1 MKLTFLG
8 ATHEVTGSCT
18 LITVGDYHI
27 LVDCGMEQGED
38 IFENRDIPVNPSEID
53 CLLLTHAHIDH
64 SGKIPLL
71 CKNGFKGKIYM
82 TEATERLALIMLRD
96 SAHIQMSE
104 AEWKN
109 RKNRRSGENE
119 VEPLYDLDDVEAAS
133 ERFIPCKY
141 NNVYRIL
148 ENAYIRFNDVGHL
161 LGSSSIEVTCIE
173 KCSDDSGDEREVR
186 KTVVFSG
193 DIGNTNQPILKDPRP
208 VRAADYLVIES
219 TYGNRLH
226 PKRPD
231 YIADLTKHIQ
241 KTLDRGGNVVIP
253 SFAVGRTQELLYFI
267 REIKTRSLI
276 KGHDSFPVYVD
287 SPLAIEAT
295 SVFLQCDADCFDR
308 DTVELLNRGINPI
321 YFDGLRFSVTSDDSK
336 AINLSDE
343 PKVIISAS
351 GMCEAGRIRHHLKHN
366 LWRKESLILFVGY
379 QAEGTL
385 GRALV
390 EGAEKVKLFG
400 EEITVSA
407 EIAFL
412 NGVSGHADRDCLL
425 SWVLGFDEK
434 KPSHIFVNHGDDE
447 ACTAFRDL
455 LAENGFDA
463 SAPYSGSVYDLGAGR
478 YEIQTDASYVAGQK
492 KREKK
497 RRSVPYG
504 DYARLINVLERL
516 RSNVDLI
523 ADIPNR
529 DIKKFA
535 SQLEAINAKWENW
548 FKN

>member
-18 LITVGDYHI
+18 LITVGNSHV

-38 IFENRDIPVNPSEID
+38 IFENRDLSVEPSEID

-82 TEATERLALIMLRD
+82 TEATARLALIMLRD
-96 SAHIQMSE
+96 SAHIQMFE

-109 RKNRRSGENE
+109 RKNKRSGLEAI
-119 VEPLYDLDDVEAAS
+119 EPLYDLDDVEAAAGL
-133 ERFIPCKY
+133 FIPCKY
-141 NNVYRIL
+141 NHSYRIL
-148 ENAYIRFNDVGHL
+148 ENVYIRFNDVGHL
-161 LGSSSIEVTCIE
+161 LGSSSIEVTCVE
-173 KCSDDSGDEREVR
+173 GENGSNAVS

-193 DIGNTNQPILKDPRP
+193 DVGNTNQPILKDPRF

-219 TYGNRLH
+219 TYGDRLH
-226 PKRPD
+226 PERPD
-231 YIADLTKHIQ
+231 YIADLTEHIQ

-276 KGHDSFPVYVD
+276 KGHDNFPVYVD

-295 SVFLQCDADCFDR
+295 SVFLQCDTECFDKE
-308 DTVELLNRGINPI
+308 TVALIQNGINPI
-321 YFDGLRFSVTSDDSK
+321 YFDDLRFSVTSDDSK
-336 AINLSDE
+336 AINFSDE

-390 EGAEKVKLFG
+390 EGADRVKLFG
-400 EEITVSA
+400 EEITVNA

-412 NGVSGHADRDCLL
+412 NGVSGHADRDGLL
-425 SWVLGFDEK
+425 RWVQGFSEK
-434 KPSHIFVNHGDDE
+434 KPAHIFVNHGDDH
-447 ACTAFRDL
+447 ACTAFTEL
-455 LAENGFDA
+455 LSDNGFEA
-463 SAPYSGSVYDLGAGR
+463 SAPYSGSVYDIAAGK
-478 YEIQTDASYVAGQK
+478 YEIQTDAEYVEKYAG
-492 KREKK
+492 KRSR
-497 RRSVPYG
+497 RRSAQSK
-504 DYARLINVLERL
+504 DYSRLLNIIEKLGRNVG
-516 RSNVDLI
+516 LI
-523 ADIPNR
+523 SEIPNR

-535 SQLEAINAKWENW
+535 SQLEAINYKWENW
-548 FKN
+548 FKNS

>member
-18 LITVGDYHI
+18 LITVGNSRV

-38 IFENRDIPVNPSEID
+38 IFENRDLSVEPSEID

-82 TEATERLALIMLRD
+82 TEATARLALIMLRD
-96 SAHIQMSE
+96 SAHIQMFE

-109 RKNRRSGENE
+109 RKNKRSGLEAI
-119 VEPLYDLDDVEAAS
+119 EPLYDLDDVEAAAGL
-133 ERFIPCKY
+133 FIPCKY
-141 NNVYRIL
+141 NHSYRIL
-148 ENAYIRFNDVGHL
+148 ENVYIRFNDVGHL
-161 LGSSSIEVTCIE
+161 LGSSSIEVTCVE
-173 KCSDDSGDEREVR
+173 GENGSSAVS

-193 DIGNTNQPILKDPRP
+193 DVGNTNQPILKDPRF

-219 TYGNRLH
+219 TYGDRLH
-226 PKRPD
+226 PERPD
-231 YIADLTKHIQ
+231 YIADLTEHIQ

-276 KGHDSFPVYVD
+276 KGHDNFPVYVD

-295 SVFLQCDADCFDR
+295 SVFLQCDTECFDKE
-308 DTVELLNRGINPI
+308 TVALIQNGINPI
-321 YFDGLRFSVTSDDSK
+321 YFDDLRFSVTSDDSK
-336 AINLSDE
+336 AINFSDE

-390 EGAEKVKLFG
+390 EGADRVKLFG
-400 EEITVSA
+400 EEITVNA

-412 NGVSGHADRDCLL
+412 NGVSGHADRDGLL
-425 SWVLGFDEK
+425 RWVQGFSEK
-434 KPSHIFVNHGDDE
+434 KPAHIFVNHGDDH
-447 ACTAFRDL
+447 ACTAFTEL
-455 LAENGFDA
+455 LSDNGFEA
-463 SAPYSGSVYDLGAGR
+463 SAPYSGSVYDIAAGK
-478 YEIQTDASYVAGQK
+478 YEIQTDAEYVEKYAG
-492 KREKK
+492 KRLR
-497 RRSVPYG
+497 RRSAQSK
-504 DYARLINVLERL
+504 DYSRLLNIIEKLGRNVG
-516 RSNVDLI
+516 LI
-523 ADIPNR
+523 SEIPNR

-535 SQLEAINAKWENW
+535 SQLEAINYKWENW
-548 FKN
+548 FKNS

>member
-18 LITVGDYHI
+18 LITVGNSHV

-38 IFENRDIPVNPSEID
+38 IFENRDLSVEPSEID

-82 TEATERLALIMLRD
+82 TEATARLALIMLRD
-96 SAHIQMSE
+96 SAHIQMFE

-109 RKNRRSGENE
+109 RKNKRSGLEAI
-119 VEPLYDLDDVEAAS
+119 EPLYDLDDVEAAAGL
-133 ERFIPCKY
+133 FIPCKY
-141 NNVYRIL
+141 NHSYRIL
-148 ENAYIRFNDVGHL
+148 ENVYIRFNDVGHL
-161 LGSSSIEVTCIE
+161 LGSSSIEVTCVE
-173 KCSDDSGDEREVR
+173 GENGSSAVS

-193 DIGNTNQPILKDPRP
+193 DVGNTNQPILKDPRF

-219 TYGNRLH
+219 TYGDRLH
-226 PKRPD
+226 PERPD
-231 YIADLTKHIQ
+231 YIADLTEHIQ

-276 KGHDSFPVYVD
+276 KGHDNFPVYVD

-295 SVFLQCDADCFDR
+295 SVFLQCDTECFDKE
-308 DTVELLNRGINPI
+308 TVALIQNGINPI
-321 YFDGLRFSVTSDDSK
+321 YFDDLRFSVTSDDSK
-336 AINLSDE
+336 AINFSDE

-390 EGAEKVKLFG
+390 EGADRVKLFG
-400 EEITVSA
+400 EEITVNA

-412 NGVSGHADRDCLL
+412 NGVSGHADRDGLL
-425 SWVLGFDEK
+425 RWVQGFSEK
-434 KPSHIFVNHGDDE
+434 KPAHIFVNHGDDH
-447 ACTAFRDL
+447 ACTAFTEL
-455 LAENGFDA
+455 LSDNGFEA
-463 SAPYSGSVYDLGAGR
+463 SAPYSGSVYDIAAGK
-478 YEIQTDASYVAGQK
+478 YEIQTDAEYVEKYAG
-492 KREKK
+492 KRSR
-497 RRSVPYG
+497 RRSAQSK
-504 DYARLINVLERL
+504 DYSRLLNIIEKLGRNVG
-516 RSNVDLI
+516 LI
-523 ADIPNR
+523 SEIPNR

-535 SQLEAINAKWENW
+535 SQLEAINYKWENW
-548 FKN
+548 FKNS

>member
-18 LITVGDYHI
+18 LITVGNSRV

-38 IFENRDIPVNPSEID
+38 IFENRDLSVEPSEID

-82 TEATERLALIMLRD
+82 TEATARLALIMLRD
-96 SAHIQMSE
+96 SAHIQMFE

-109 RKNRRSGENE
+109 RKNKRSGLEAI
-119 VEPLYDLDDVEAAS
+119 EPLYDLDDVEAAAGL
-133 ERFIPCKY
+133 FIPCKY
-141 NNVYRIL
+141 NHSYRIL
-148 ENAYIRFNDVGHL
+148 ENVYIRFNDVGHL
-161 LGSSSIEVTCIE
+161 LGSSSIEVTCVE
-173 KCSDDSGDEREVR
+173 GENGSSAVS

-193 DIGNTNQPILKDPRP
+193 DVGNTNQPILKDPRF

-219 TYGNRLH
+219 TYGDRLH
-226 PKRPD
+226 PERPD
-231 YIADLTKHIQ
+231 YIADLTEHIQ

-276 KGHDSFPVYVD
+276 KGHDNFPVYVD

-295 SVFLQCDADCFDR
+295 SVFLQCDTECFDKE
-308 DTVELLNRGINPI
+308 TVALIQNGINPI
-321 YFDGLRFSVTSDDSK
+321 YFDDLRFSVTSDDSK
-336 AINLSDE
+336 AINFSDE

-390 EGAEKVKLFG
+390 EGADRVKLFG
-400 EEITVSA
+400 EEITVNA

-412 NGVSGHADRDCLL
+412 NGVSGHADRDGLL
-425 SWVLGFDEK
+425 RWVQGFSEK
-434 KPSHIFVNHGDDE
+434 KPAHIFVNHGDDH
-447 ACTAFRDL
+447 ACTAFTEL
-455 LAENGFDA
+455 LSDNGFEA
-463 SAPYSGSVYDLGAGR
+463 SAPYSGSVYDIAAGK
-478 YEIQTDASYVAGQK
+478 YEIQTDAEYVEKYAG
-492 KREKK
+492 KRSR
-497 RRSVPYG
+497 RRSAQSK
-504 DYARLINVLERL
+504 DYSRLLNIIEKLGRNVG
-516 RSNVDLI
+516 LI
-523 ADIPNR
+523 SEIPNR

-535 SQLEAINAKWENW
+535 SQLEAINYKWENW
-548 FKN
+548 FKNS

>member
-18 LITVGDYHI
+18 LITVGNSHV

-38 IFENRDIPVNPSEID
+38 IFENRDLSVEPSEID

-82 TEATERLALIMLRD
+82 TEATARLALIMLRD
-96 SAHIQMSE
+96 SAHIQMFE

-109 RKNRRSGENE
+109 RKNKRSGLEAI
-119 VEPLYDLDDVEAAS
+119 EPLYDLDDVEAAAGL
-133 ERFIPCKY
+133 FIPCKY
-141 NNVYRIL
+141 NHSYRIL
-148 ENAYIRFNDVGHL
+148 ENVYIRFNDVGHL
-161 LGSSSIEVTCIE
+161 LGSSSIEVTCVE
-173 KCSDDSGDEREVR
+173 GENGSSAVS

-193 DIGNTNQPILKDPRP
+193 DVGNTNQPILKDPRF

-219 TYGNRLH
+219 TYGDRLH
-226 PKRPD
+226 PERPD
-231 YIADLTKHIQ
+231 YIADLTEHIQ

-276 KGHDSFPVYVD
+276 KGHDNFPVYVD

-295 SVFLQCDADCFDR
+295 SVFLQCDTECFDKE
-308 DTVELLNRGINPI
+308 TVALIQNGINPI
-321 YFDGLRFSVTSDDSK
+321 YFDDLRFSVTSDDSK

-390 EGAEKVKLFG
+390 EGADRVKLFG
-400 EEITVSA
+400 EEITVNA

-412 NGVSGHADRDCLL
+412 NGVSGHADRDGLL
-425 SWVLGFDEK
+425 RWVQGFSEK
-434 KPSHIFVNHGDDE
+434 KPAHIFVNHGDDH
-447 ACTAFRDL
+447 ACAAFTEL
-455 LAENGFDA
+455 LSDNGFEA
-463 SAPYSGSVYDLGAGR
+463 SAPYSGSVYDIAAGK
-478 YEIQTDASYVAGQK
+478 YEIQTDAEYVEKYAG
-492 KREKK
+492 KRSR
-497 RRSVPYG
+497 RRSAQSK
-504 DYARLINVLERL
+504 DYSRLLNIIEKLGRNVG
-516 RSNVDLI
+516 LI
-523 ADIPNR
+523 SEIPNR

-535 SQLEAINAKWENW
+535 SQLEAINYKWENW
-548 FKN
+548 FKNS

>member
-18 LITVGDYHI
+18 LITVGNSHV

-38 IFENRDIPVNPSEID
+38 IFENRDLSVEPSEID

-82 TEATERLALIMLRD
+82 TEATARLALIMLRD
-96 SAHIQMSE
+96 SAHIQMFE

-109 RKNRRSGENE
+109 RKNKRSGLEAI
-119 VEPLYDLDDVEAAS
+119 EPLYDLDDVEAAAGL
-133 ERFIPCKY
+133 FIPCKY
-141 NNVYRIL
+141 NHSYRIL
-148 ENAYIRFNDVGHL
+148 ENVYIRFNDVGHL
-161 LGSSSIEVTCIE
+161 LGSSSIEVTCVE
-173 KCSDDSGDEREVR
+173 GENGSSAVS

-193 DIGNTNQPILKDPRP
+193 DVGNTNQPILKDPRF

-219 TYGNRLH
+219 TYGDRLH
-226 PKRPD
+226 PERPD
-231 YIADLTKHIQ
+231 YIADLTEHIQ

-276 KGHDSFPVYVD
+276 KGHDNFPVYVD

-295 SVFLQCDADCFDR
+295 SVFLQCDTECFDKE
-308 DTVELLNRGINPI
+308 TVALIQNGINPI
-321 YFDGLRFSVTSDDSK
+321 YFDDLRFSVTSDDSK

-366 LWRKESLILFVGY
+366 LWRKESLIIFFGY

-390 EGAEKVKLFG
+390 EGADRVKLFG
-400 EEITVSA
+400 EEITVNA

-412 NGVSGHADRDCLL
+412 NGVSGHADRDGLL
-425 SWVLGFDEK
+425 RWVQGFSEK
-434 KPSHIFVNHGDDE
+434 KPAHIFVNHGDDH
-447 ACTAFRDL
+447 ACAAFTEL
-455 LAENGFDA
+455 LSDNGFEA
-463 SAPYSGSVYDLGAGR
+463 SAPYSGSVYDIAAGK
-478 YEIQTDASYVAGQK
+478 YEIQTDAEYVEKYAG
-492 KREKK
+492 KRSR
-497 RRSVPYG
+497 RRSAQSK
-504 DYARLINVLERL
+504 DYSRLLNIIEKLVRNVG
-516 RSNVDLI
+516 LI
-523 ADIPNR
+523 SEIPNR

-535 SQLEAINAKWENW
+535 SQLEAINYKWENW
-548 FKN
+548 FKNS

>member
-18 LITVGDYHI
+18 LITVGNSHV

-38 IFENRDIPVNPSEID
+38 IFENRDLPVEPSEID

-82 TEATERLALIMLRD
+82 TEATARLALIMLRD
-96 SAHIQMSE
+96 SAHIQMFE

-109 RKNRRSGENE
+109 RKNKRSGLEAI
-119 VEPLYDLDDVEAAS
+119 EPLYDLDDVEAAAGL
-133 ERFIPCKY
+133 FIPCKY
-141 NNVYRIL
+141 NHSYRIL
-148 ENAYIRFNDVGHL
+148 ENVYIRFNDVGHL
-161 LGSSSIEVTCIE
+161 LGSSSIEVTCVE
-173 KCSDDSGDEREVR
+173 GENGSSAVS

-193 DIGNTNQPILKDPRP
+193 DVGNTNQPILKDPRF

-219 TYGNRLH
+219 TYGDRLH
-226 PKRPD
+226 PERPD
-231 YIADLTKHIQ
+231 YIADLTEHIQ

-276 KGHDSFPVYVD
+276 KGHDNFPVYVD

-295 SVFLQCDADCFDR
+295 SVFLQCDTECFDKE
-308 DTVELLNRGINPI
+308 TVALIQNGINPI
-321 YFDGLRFSVTSDDSK
+321 YFDDLRFSVTSDDSK
-336 AINLSDE
+336 AINFSDE

-390 EGAEKVKLFG
+390 EGADRVKLFG
-400 EEITVSA
+400 EEITVNA

-412 NGVSGHADRDCLL
+412 NGVSGHADRDGLL
-425 SWVLGFDEK
+425 RWVQGFSEK
-434 KPSHIFVNHGDDE
+434 KPAHIFVNHGDDH
-447 ACTAFRDL
+447 ACTAFTEL
-455 LAENGFDA
+455 LSDNGFEA
-463 SAPYSGSVYDLGAGR
+463 SAPYSGSVYDIAAGK
-478 YEIQTDASYVAGQK
+478 YEIQTDAEYVEKYAG
-492 KREKK
+492 KRSR
-497 RRSVPYG
+497 RRSAQSK
-504 DYARLINVLERL
+504 DYSRLLNIIEKLGRNVG
-516 RSNVDLI
+516 LI
-523 ADIPNR
+523 SEIPNR

-535 SQLEAINAKWENW
+535 SQLEAINYKWENW
-548 FKN
+548 FKNS

>member
-18 LITVGDYHI
+18 LITVGNSRV

-38 IFENRDIPVNPSEID
+38 IFENRNLSVEPSEID

-82 TEATERLALIMLRD
+82 TEATARLALIMLRD
-96 SAHIQMSE
+96 SAHIQMFE

-109 RKNRRSGENE
+109 RKNKRSGLEAI
-119 VEPLYDLDDVEAAS
+119 EPLYDLDDVEAAAGL
-133 ERFIPCKY
+133 FIPCKY
-141 NNVYRIL
+141 NHSYRIL
-148 ENAYIRFNDVGHL
+148 ENVYIRFNDVGHL
-161 LGSSSIEVTCIE
+161 LGSSSIEVTCVE
-173 KCSDDSGDEREVR
+173 GENGSSAVS

-193 DIGNTNQPILKDPRP
+193 DVGNTNQPILKDPRF

-219 TYGNRLH
+219 TYGDRLH
-226 PKRPD
+226 PERPD
-231 YIADLTKHIQ
+231 YIADLTEHIQ

-276 KGHDSFPVYVD
+276 KGHDNFPVYVD

-295 SVFLQCDADCFDR
+295 SVFLQCDTECFDKE
-308 DTVELLNRGINPI
+308 TVALIQNGINPI
-321 YFDGLRFSVTSDDSK
+321 YFDDLRFSVTSDDSK
-336 AINLSDE
+336 AINFSDE

-390 EGAEKVKLFG
+390 EGADRVKLFG
-400 EEITVSA
+400 EEITVNA

-412 NGVSGHADRDCLL
+412 NGVSGHADRDGLL
-425 SWVLGFDEK
+425 RWVQGFSEK
-434 KPSHIFVNHGDDE
+434 KPAHIFVNHGDDH
-447 ACTAFRDL
+447 ACTAFTEL
-455 LAENGFDA
+455 LSDNGFEA
-463 SAPYSGSVYDLGAGR
+463 SAPYSGSVYDIAAGK
-478 YEIQTDASYVAGQK
+478 YEIQTDAEYVEKYAG
-492 KREKK
+492 KRSR
-497 RRSVPYG
+497 RRSAQSK
-504 DYARLINVLERL
+504 DYSRLLNIIEKLGRNVG
-516 RSNVDLI
+516 LI
-523 ADIPNR
+523 SEIPNR

-535 SQLEAINAKWENW
+535 SQLEAINYKWENW
-548 FKN
+548 FKNS